1 MPSEHICGVPGCKNK
16 GTLHLPPIGPLRDD
30 WYQILQLPTNSQS
43 HRICAIHFDPGDLG
57 KSGKKR
63 RRDARPTRNLPLN
76 SVSLFKQ
83 PTQFFLSYLL
93 NFPYLHISFLFVFNL
108 FFFYNS
114 TNLPVF
120 YPFLTFKFENI

>member
-1 MPSEHICGVPGCKNK
+1 MPSEHICGVPGCTNK
-16 GTLHLPPIGPLRDD
+16 GTFTLPPAGPLREE
-30 WYQILQLPTNSQS
+30 WYRILVLSSVSNS
-43 HRICAIHFDPGDLG
+43 HRICGIHFDARDFG
-57 KSGKKR
+57 KSGKKLKR
-63 RRDARPTRNLPLN
+63 TAIPTRNLPLN

-93 NFPYLHISFLFVFNL
+93 NFPYLYISFLFVFNL